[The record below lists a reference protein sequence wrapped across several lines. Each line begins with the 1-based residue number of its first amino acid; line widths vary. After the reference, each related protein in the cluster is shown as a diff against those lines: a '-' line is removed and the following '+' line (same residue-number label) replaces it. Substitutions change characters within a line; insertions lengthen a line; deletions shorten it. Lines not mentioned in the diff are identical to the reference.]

1 MSIDKASSRLT
12 RRSLLQNAGRC
23 LALSVLPIPRRF
35 FALPISRTMLR
46 LSAYMAE
53 AHDRALPEDV
63 LEKTRY
69 HLLDT
74 LAAMISGSQLTPGI
88 AALRFARAYTGSTA
102 TIIASDARCD
112 AMEAALTNGIL
123 AHSDETDDSHA
134 PSQSHPGCAIV
145 PSALAA
151 GEQFGVDGATLL
163 RSVALGYDIGTRIT
177 MTLGAAKFQT
187 ETHRSTHAIAGT
199 FGAAAAA
206 ACAAKLTAQQM
217 RWVLDYS
224 AQEASG
230 IAAWQRDTEHI
241 EKAFVFAGMPA
252 RAGITAALLV
262 NAGWTGV
269 DDIFSGPDNFLAA
282 SVPQADPSGLIDK
295 LGERYEITRTNI
307 KKWTVGSPIQAP
319 LDAIEVIRRENSFD
333 AAQVASVV
341 VRVATPEAA
350 VVDNREIPDICLQH
364 MIAVMLVDGTASF
377 RSAHDVARMHDS
389 AILRVRE
396 KVRLVADEDLARL
409 LPKRVAVVE
418 VTLKDGE
425 HFSKRVD
432 AVRGTAEN
440 PMSRDEVLAKARDL
454 IAPVLGADHA
464 KSLIDAV
471 FKLEDG
477 ASFREM
483 MRLLSGKHA

>member
-1 MSIDKASSRLT
+1 MSIAKVSSALT
-12 RRSLLQNAGRC
+12 RRSLLRNASGC
-23 LALSVLPIPRRF
+23 FALSVLPVSRRLF
-35 FALPISRTMLR
+35 TLPVSSTMLR
-46 LSAYMAE
+46 LSGYMAE
-53 AHDRALPEDV
+53 AHDRALAEDV
-63 LEKTRY
+63 LEKTKY

-74 LAAMISGSQLTPGI
+74 LAAMISGSQLAPGI

-102 TIIASDARCD
+102 TIVGADVRCD

-151 GEQFGVDGATLL
+151 GEQFGIGGSTLL
-163 RSVALGYDIGTRIT
+163 RAVALGYDVGTRVT

-206 ACAAKLTAQQM
+206 ACAAKLTVQQM

-262 NAGWTGV
+262 NSGWTGV

-282 SVPQADPSGLIDK
+282 CVPQADPAGLIDK
-295 LGERYEITRTNI
+295 LGERYEIVRTNI

-319 LDAIEVIRRENSFD
+319 LDALELIKKDNAFAVV
-333 AAQVASVV
+333 QVQAVV
-341 VRVATPEAA
+341 VRVATQEA
-350 VVDNREIPDICLQH
+350 VVVNNREMPDICLQH
-364 MIAVMLVDGTASF
+364 MIAVMLLDGTASF
-377 RSAHDVARMHDS
+377 RSAHDVDRMKDP

-396 KVRLVADEDLARL
+396 KVKLVADEDLDRL
-409 LPKRVAVVE
+409 LPKRVAIVE
-418 VTLKDGE
+418 VTLADGKRL
-425 HFSKRVD
+425 SQRVD

-440 PMSRDEVLAKARDL
+440 PMTRDEVLAKARDL
-454 IAPVLGADHA
+454 VAPILGADHT
-464 KSLIDAV
+464 KSLIDIV
-471 FKLEDG
+471 FNLDDG

-483 MRLLSGKHA
+483 MRLLRQKAS